1 MDRLSC
7 SPRSPC
13 KPRASSGS
21 FDKKLHRSSTCCKK
35 NHPLWLVMYPVPIS
49 FIWWSLGHLLKIL
62 WTADP
67 CQATSDKWLSPISQN
82 LDPLTACCPHHVD
95 TTYWYLRGVWLPL
108 GECYVILQGGTHKGH
123 VQFGRVSRQK
133 MKRSGFVQKEACAAE
148 LACLCTAGLSGTSKI
163 IRPRVQAQDCPTH
176 WTWPKALDSLLRR
189 AVSQG
194 HAIAGVGEVQTL
206 SGQSASRKKRISP
219 GSPAISW

>member
-1 MDRLSC
+1 MDCLSC

-108 GECYVILQGGTHKGH
+108 GSVMSSSRGVHTKAMFSLGELVNRKWREVVLSRRKPVLQNWP
-123 VQFGRVSRQK
+123 V
-133 MKRSGFVQKEACAAE
+133 CA
-148 LACLCTAGLSGTSKI
+148 
-163 IRPRVQAQDCPTH
+163 QQ
-176 WTWPKALDSLLRR
+176 
-189 AVSQG
+189 VSQG
-194 HAIAGVGEVQTL
+194 HPKS
-206 SGQSASRKKRISP
+206 SGQECRHKTVLHTEP
-219 GSPAISW
+219 GQRHWTRCWGEQLAKGMP